1 MTFWSKIHSDIE
13 NIDVYNVV
21 VDAVVVV
28 AVVVN
33 DVFSGEGSVAHKV
46 DQKLINSIKL
56 DTLNVTWHCCSKLII
71 FYQTEY
77 FFSISLIRYC
87 AHTSILSNK
96 FVEGLCRSFLRAHF
110 FASME
115 VQTRALPH

>member
-1 MTFWSKIHSDIE
+1 MTFWSKINHSDKK
-13 NIDVYNVV
+13 NIDVYIVV
-21 VDAVVVV
+21 VDAVVV

-56 DTLNVTWHCCSKLII
+56 VTSNVTWHFCSKLII
-71 FYQTEY
+71 FYQTE
-77 FFSISLIRYC
+77 YC

-96 FVEGLCRSFLRAHF
+96 FVGGLCRSFLRAHF